1 MKPRNNPAMRLL
13 FNSLGL
19 AICIIPVLV
28 TIFSYFPLWIA
39 REDAS
44 ILSGFS
50 ILLVGAALVP
60 MYKHL
65 GRILRSPSAPLMWF
79 AVFIVFLLLS
89 KIANEMT
96 VISFVGFTTNLIGS
110 LFFKLAKRYG
120 MEEDENERWT

>member
-1 MKPRNNPAMRLL
+1 MLSRNNPAKRLL

-19 AICIIPVLV
+19 AISVIPVVVATL
-28 TIFSYFPLWIA
+28 SYFPLWLA

-44 ILSGFS
+44 ALSG
-50 ILLVGAALVP
+50 ICVLLIGAALVP
-60 MYKHL
+60 MYKYL
-65 GRILRSPSAPLMWF
+65 GRMLRSPSAPLMWF

-110 LFFKLAKRYG
+110 IFFKLAEGYG
-120 MEEDENERWT
+120 REDEREGRT

>member
-1 MKPRNNPAMRLL
+1 MLSRNNPAKRLL

-19 AICIIPVLV
+19 AISVIPVVAAIL
-28 TIFSYFPLWIA
+28 SYFPLWMV
-39 REDAS
+39 REDTS
-44 ILSGFS
+44 VLSGIAA
-50 ILLVGAALVP
+50 ILLCAALVP
-60 MYKHL
+60 LYKYL
-65 GRILRSPSAPLMWF
+65 GNLLRSPSAPLMWF

-120 MEEDENERWT
+120 MEEDENEGRT

>member
-65 GRILRSPSAPLMWF
+65 GRILHSPSSHTMWFIIF
-79 AVFIVFLLLS
+79 AVFFLLS
-89 KIANEMT
+89 KIADEMT
-96 VISFVGFTTNLIGS
+96 VISFVGFISNLIGS
-110 LFFKLAKRYG
+110 LIFKLAKKFGTEADGYEGR
-120 MEEDENERWT
+120 T